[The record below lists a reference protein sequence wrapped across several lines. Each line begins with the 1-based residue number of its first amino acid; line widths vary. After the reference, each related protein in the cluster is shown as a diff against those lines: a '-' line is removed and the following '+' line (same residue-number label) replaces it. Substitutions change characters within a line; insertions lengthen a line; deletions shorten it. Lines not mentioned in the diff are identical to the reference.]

1 MKDYLIID
9 DWYTNSEL
17 VDIHKELDFL
27 STTQGVKT
35 QETEGSAKLD
45 GKHLANMHRYM
56 PGQLY
61 SSAITPIN
69 KALKKVQNPEF
80 HSKME
85 SAFPESKSALG
96 LNFSQ
101 TNNTHTVINYYENNE
116 SYSKHF
122 DVFQYTML
130 IWLYK
135 KPKSFKGGDLTFDS
149 MNKTIE
155 CKYNRMILFPS
166 WYWHSVSEVKELKKS
181 GHGRWCITHFF
192 YTTPK

>member
-9 DWYTNSEL
+9 NWYTDSEL
-17 VDIHKELDFL
+17 IDVHKELDFL
-27 STTQGVKT
+27 STTHALNT
-35 QETEGSAKLD
+35 QETKGSAELN

-61 SSAITPIN
+61 SSATTPIN
-69 KALKKVQNPEF
+69 KALKKVQSPEF
-80 HSKME
+80 HNKIE
-85 SAFPESKSALG
+85 SVFSESKSALG

-149 MNKTIE
+149 INKTIE

-166 WYWHSVSEVKELKKS
+166 WYWHSVSEIKQLQKS
-181 GHGRWCITHFF
+181 SYGRWCITHFF
-192 YTTPK
+192 YTTPN